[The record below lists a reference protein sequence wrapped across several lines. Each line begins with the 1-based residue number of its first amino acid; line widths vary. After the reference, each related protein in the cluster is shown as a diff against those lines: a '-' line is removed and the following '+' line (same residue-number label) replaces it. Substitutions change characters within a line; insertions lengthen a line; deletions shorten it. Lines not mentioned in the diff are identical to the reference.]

1 MSVEGRLAQLNIER
15 LAVAV
20 ILVAVAVLSWIYVL
34 VGADMNLM
42 MAMTGAP
49 LDSSAWVNVAA
60 VVAAWSAMM
69 LAMMLPSAIPM
80 LLFFHMIL
88 QRRAVANAWVR
99 LSVFALGYLV
109 IWTGFSAVATLVQLA
124 LDRLRLL
131 SPAMAV
137 ASPLAVGG
145 LILISGL
152 YQFTASKHGCLRHC
166 ASPLDFIIKHWR
178 SGSNGAFIMGLRH
191 GSYCLGCCWALMA
204 LLFAGGMMNLAWIGG
219 LSLYVLVEKALPA
232 HNQPRLASGLALVL
246 WGTMAIW
253 RAIAAV

>member
-1 MSVEGRLAQLNIER
+1 MSVEGQLPRANIER
-15 LAVAV
+15 LAVIA
-20 ILVAVAVLSWIYVL
+20 ILITVAALSWIYVL
-34 VGADMNLM
+34 IGADMSLM

-49 LDSSAWVNVAA
+49 LDSGAWLNVAA
-60 VVAAWSAMM
+60 VVFAWSAMM
-69 LAMMLPSAIPM
+69 LAMMLPSATPM
-80 LLFFHMIL
+80 LLFFHMTL
-88 QRRAVANAWVR
+88 QRRAAANAWMSM
-99 LSVFALGYLV
+99 SVFALGYLV
-109 IWTGFSAVATLVQLA
+109 TWIGFSAAATAVQLG

-131 SPAMAV
+131 SPAMAI

-232 HNQPRLASGLALVL
+232 HNLPRLASGLALVL
-246 WGTMAIW
+246 WGTMTIW
-253 RAIAAV
+253 RAIAAA